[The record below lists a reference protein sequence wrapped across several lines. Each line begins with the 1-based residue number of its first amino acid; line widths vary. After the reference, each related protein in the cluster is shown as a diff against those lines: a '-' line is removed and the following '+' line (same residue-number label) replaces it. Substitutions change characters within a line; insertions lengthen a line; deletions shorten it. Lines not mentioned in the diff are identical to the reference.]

1 MYTPQRLVLDMK
13 VVEYLKQFYLTENLF
28 DYITTKSG
36 VHDDIDLLKLKKT
49 LQIYKSVF
57 VILIKK
63 IMSSLFLNYIINIVS
78 IVITEILSFTLSIM
92 FYGHVLK
99 RFVQCLSIYT
109 LVNAGFQ
116 SLDQQFVL

>member
-13 VVEYLKQFYLTENLF
+13 VVDYLKQFYLTENLF

-49 LQIYKSVF
+49 LQIYQSVF

-63 IMSSLFLNYIINIVS
+63 IISSIFLNYIINIVS

-92 FYGHVLK
+92 FYRHVLK
-99 RFVQCLSIYT
+99 RFVQCVSIYT

>member
-13 VVEYLKQFYLTENLF
+13 VVDYLKQIYLTENPF

-49 LQIYKSVF
+49 LQIYQSVF

-63 IMSSLFLNYIINIVS
+63 IMSSIFLNYIINIVS
-78 IVITEILSFTLSIM
+78 IVITEILSFTWSIM
-92 FYGHVLK
+92 FCRHVLK
-99 RFVQCLSIYT
+99 RFVQCVSIYT